1 MWPGQAEIC
10 PGQLASRA
18 SSRDRSTAIL
28 ARRVLKAPFMSEG
41 LNKVL
46 LFGNL
51 GADPELRMTATG
63 KSVCNIR
70 LATSESWFDAGT
82 QSRQERTSWHD
93 VVIWGK
99 RGDALARILSKGS
112 RVLVEGR
119 LHTSSYEKDGQKRY
133 KTEVVAENVFLAA
146 GRRFEPSDAALPSL
160 PPPLAADQGPDE
172 IPF

>member
-1 MWPGQAEIC
+1 
-10 PGQLASRA
+10 
-18 SSRDRSTAIL
+18 
-28 ARRVLKAPFMSEG
+28 MSDG

-63 KSVCNIR
+63 KSVLKLR
-70 LATSESWFDAGT
+70 LATTESWFDAS
-82 QSRQERTSWHD
+82 QARQERTSWHD

-99 RGDALARILSKGS
+99 RGETLSRILSKGS

-119 LHTSSYEKDGQKRY
+119 LSTSSYEKDGVKRY
-133 KTEVVAENVFLAA
+133 KTDVVADNVFLAG
-146 GRRFEPSDAALPSL
+146 GRRFEPADAAAEQPAF
-160 PPPLAADQGPDE
+160 PAAPADE